1 MSEHVSTHPDPFLV
15 DAAWLHQHRNDAQLR
30 ILDVTTFLEIPDD
43 GPAALTAGFEPYQRE
58 HIPGAVFADLLHEL
72 SDQDAALPITVLDS
86 TAFAQRLGALGV
98 GDDTHVVVYDQGA
111 MMWAT
116 RLWWN
121 LRLEG
126 YDRVSVL
133 DGGLPAWQQA
143 GYPTAS
149 GVETYPTATFTPRRR
164 PELLAN
170 KTTVLAAV
178 EGENP
183 AVVNLL
189 DPDTYSGVTETYG
202 RPGHIARSS
211 NVFFGS
217 LLNADGTMVSPE
229 LVREQFRTTGV
240 LEAPEPITY
249 CGGGIAAT
257 LGAFQLAR
265 AGREDVAVYDGS
277 MNEWAADASLPME
290 TGHP

>member
-1 MSEHVSTHPDPFLV
+1 MTEHYTTHTAPLLV
-15 DAAWLHQHRNDAQLR
+15 DAAWLEQHRNDPQLR
-30 ILDVTTFLEIPDD
+30 ILDVTTFLDIPDD
-43 GPAALTAGFEPYQRE
+43 GPATLTAGFEPYQRE
-58 HIPGAVFADLLHEL
+58 HIPGAAFADLLNEL
-72 SDQDAALPITVLDS
+72 SDQDAALPITVLDPA
-86 TAFAQRLGALGV
+86 TFAARLGALGV
-98 GDDTHVVVYDQGA
+98 GDETHVVVYDQGA

-126 YDRVSVL
+126 FDRVSVL

-143 GYPTAS
+143 GYPTES
-149 GVETYPTATFTPRRR
+149 GVETYPTAIFTPRRR
-164 PELLAN
+164 PELLAD

-189 DPDTYSGVTETYG
+189 DPDTYSGAAKTY
-202 RPGHIARSS
+202 RRRGHIMRSS

-217 LLNADGTMVSPE
+217 LLNADGTLVPPE
-229 LVREQFRTTGV
+229 TVRKQFSGTGV

-277 MNEWAADASLPME
+277 MNEWASNTSLPME
-290 TGHP
+290 TGQP